1 VWTTKYEDPSS
12 KIQIPRSKFQDPK
25 LLNLELE
32 RSLSPLSL
40 LNVQLNPKPFKPQP
54 APPMIDFRSDT
65 VTRPT
70 PEMLKAMFAAQV
82 GDDVFGDDPTINALE
97 AKAADMFG
105 MEAALF
111 CASGTMANQIAI
123 KAHTQPGDEVICHKL
138 SHVYYYEGGGIAMNS
153 GASVCLLEGD
163 QGRITAADVAAH
175 INPPNDPHRPL
186 TRLVSVENTMNK
198 GGGSIYDFNELQAI
212 GKVCS
217 ENGLKFHLDG
227 ARLFNALVET
237 DVTTGDYGQLFDS
250 ISICI
255 SKGLGAPVGS
265 VLIGSKEF
273 IKKSRRIRKV
283 FGGGMRQAG
292 YLAAACIYA
301 LDNHVERLREDHRR
315 AKELETLLQALPYVE
330 EVTPVQTNLVFF
342 SLKASMPV
350 DLFLQK
356 LRENDIYAMAL
367 APQQVRF
374 VTHLDISDEMMEKV
388 KTVLKG
394 L

>member
-1 VWTTKYEDPSS
+1 
-12 KIQIPRSKFQDPK
+12 
-25 LLNLELE
+25 
-32 RSLSPLSL
+32 
-40 LNVQLNPKPFKPQP
+40 
-54 APPMIDFRSDT
+54 
-65 VTRPT
+65 
-70 PEMLKAMFAAQV
+70 MLKAMFAAQV

-97 AKAADMFG
+97 AKVADMFG

-123 KAHTQPGDEVICHKL
+123 KAHTQPGDEVICHKQ

-265 VLIGSKEF
+265 VLIGNKEF

-301 LDNHVERLREDHRR
+301 LDNNVERLREDHRK
-315 AKELETLLQALPYVE
+315 AKELENLLLTLPYIK

-342 SLKASMPV
+342 SLRDEMPV
-350 DLFLQK
+350 DIFLRK

-374 VTHLDISDEMMEKV
+374 VTHLDISDEMIEKV
-388 KTVLKG
+388 KTVLKE
-394 L
+394 LKSSL

>member
-1 VWTTKYEDPSS
+1 
-12 KIQIPRSKFQDPK
+12 
-25 LLNLELE
+25 
-32 RSLSPLSL
+32 
-40 LNVQLNPKPFKPQP
+40 
-54 APPMIDFRSDT
+54 MIDFRSDT

-82 GDDVFGDDPTINALE
+82 GDDVFGDDPTVNALE
-97 AKAADMFG
+97 AKVSAMFG

-153 GASVCLLEGD
+153 GASVCLLEGE
-163 QGRITAADVAAH
+163 QGRITATDVAAH
-175 INPPNDPHRPL
+175 INPPADPHRPL

-198 GGGSIYDFNELQAI
+198 GGGSIYDFNELKAI
-212 GKVCS
+212 EKVCR

-237 DVTTGDYGQLFDS
+237 SETPVDYGKIFDS

-265 VLIGSKEF
+265 VLIGNKEF
-273 IKKSRRIRKV
+273 IRKARRIRKV

-301 LDNHVERLREDHRR
+301 IDNHVERLREDHRR
-315 AKELETLLQALPYVE
+315 AKQLETTLNSLSYIEAVI
-330 EVTPVQTNLVFF
+330 PVQTNLVFF
-342 SLKASMPV
+342 SLKPSMPV
-350 DLFLQK
+350 DKFLSN
-356 LRENDIYAMAL
+356 LRKNDIYAMAL

-374 VTHLDISDEMMEKV
+374 VTHLDITDEMMEKV
-388 KTVLKG
+388 TGVLRSME
-394 L
+394 

>member
-1 VWTTKYEDPSS
+1 
-12 KIQIPRSKFQDPK
+12 
-25 LLNLELE
+25 
-32 RSLSPLSL
+32 
-40 LNVQLNPKPFKPQP
+40 
-54 APPMIDFRSDT
+54 
-65 VTRPT
+65 
-70 PEMLKAMFAAQV
+70 MFVAQV
-82 GDDVFGDDPTINALE
+82 GDDVFGDDPTVNALE
-97 AKAADMFG
+97 AKAAAMFG

-153 GASVCLLEGD
+153 GASVCLLEGE
-163 QGRITAADVAAH
+163 QGRITATDVAAH
-175 INPPNDPHRPL
+175 INPPADPHRPL

-198 GGGSIYDFNELQAI
+198 GGGSIYDFNELKAI
-212 GKVCS
+212 EKVCR

-237 DVTTGDYGQLFDS
+237 NDTPVDYGKIFDS

-265 VLIGSKEF
+265 VLIGNKEF
-273 IKKSRRIRKV
+273 IRKARRIRKV

-301 LDNHVERLREDHRR
+301 IDNHVERLREDHRR
-315 AKELETLLQALPYVE
+315 AKQLETTLNSLSYIEAVI
-330 EVTPVQTNLVFF
+330 PVQTNLVFF
-342 SLKASMPV
+342 SLKPSMPV
-350 DLFLQK
+350 DKFLSN
-356 LRENDIYAMAL
+356 LRKNDIYAMAL

-374 VTHLDISDEMMEKV
+374 VTHLDITDEMMEKV
-388 KTVLKG
+388 TGVLRSME
-394 L
+394 

>member
-1 VWTTKYEDPSS
+1 
-12 KIQIPRSKFQDPK
+12 
-25 LLNLELE
+25 
-32 RSLSPLSL
+32 
-40 LNVQLNPKPFKPQP
+40 
-54 APPMIDFRSDT
+54 MIDFRSDT
-65 VTRPT
+65 VTCPT
-70 PEMLKAMFAAQV
+70 PAMLEAMFSAQV
-82 GDDVFGDDPTINALE
+82 GDDVFGDDPTVNALE
-97 AKAADMFG
+97 TKAAAMFG

-163 QGRITAADVAAH
+163 RGRITAADVAAH

-186 TRLVSVENTMNK
+186 SRLVSVENTMNK

-212 GKVCS
+212 GKVCKDH
-217 ENGLKFHLDG
+217 GLKFHLDG

-237 DVTTGDYGQLFDS
+237 DLTTGDYGQLFDS

-265 VLIGSKEF
+265 VLIGNKEF
-273 IKKSRRIRKV
+273 INKSRRIRKV

-301 LDNHVERLREDHRR
+301 LDNHVDRLREDNQR
-315 AKELETLLQALPYVE
+315 ARKLESILHQLPYVDD
-330 EVTPVQTNLVFF
+330 VTPVETNLVFF
-342 SLKASMPV
+342 SLKPQMPV

-356 LRENDIYAMAL
+356 LREKDIYALAL

-374 VTHLDISDEMMEKV
+374 VTHLHITDEMITKVEKV
-388 KTVLKG
+388 LKS
-394 L
+394 LD

>member
-1 VWTTKYEDPSS
+1 
-12 KIQIPRSKFQDPK
+12 
-25 LLNLELE
+25 
-32 RSLSPLSL
+32 
-40 LNVQLNPKPFKPQP
+40 
-54 APPMIDFRSDT
+54 MIDFRSDT

-82 GDDVFGDDPTINALE
+82 GDDVLGDDPTVIALE
-97 AKAADMFG
+97 TKAAAMFG

-153 GASVCLLEGD
+153 GASVCLLGGD

-175 INPPNDPHRPL
+175 INPPADPHRPL
-186 TRLVSVENTMNK
+186 TKLVSVENTMNK
-198 GGGSIYDFNELQAI
+198 GGGSIYDFNELIAI
-212 GKVCS
+212 GKVCR

-237 DVTTGDYGQLFDS
+237 NETPTEYGKIFDS

-265 VLIGSKEF
+265 VLIGNKEF
-273 IKKSRRIRKV
+273 INRSRRIRKV

-301 LDNHVERLREDHRR
+301 LDNNVERLRDDHRK
-315 AKELETLLQALPYVE
+315 AKQLESLLQTLPYVE
-330 EVTPVQTNLVFF
+330 TVIPVQTNLVFF
-342 SLKASMPV
+342 SLKPEMPASR
-350 DLFLQK
+350 FLHT
-356 LRENDIYAMAL
+356 LHENDIHAMAL
-367 APQQVRF
+367 APQEVRF
-374 VTHLDISDEMMEKV
+374 VTHLDITDEMIEKV
-388 KTVLKG
+388 EKVLKEISNSF
-394 L
+394 

>member
-1 VWTTKYEDPSS
+1 
-12 KIQIPRSKFQDPK
+12 
-25 LLNLELE
+25 
-32 RSLSPLSL
+32 
-40 LNVQLNPKPFKPQP
+40 
-54 APPMIDFRSDT
+54 MIDFRSDT

-97 AKAADMFG
+97 SKVADMFG

-163 QGRITAADVAAH
+163 QGRITAADVTAH

-212 GKVCS
+212 GKVCT

-265 VLIGSKEF
+265 VLIGNKEF

-301 LDNHVERLREDHRR
+301 LDNNVERLREDHRK
-315 AKELETLLQALPYVE
+315 AKELENLLQTLPYIK

-342 SLKASMPV
+342 SLKDEMPV
-350 DLFLQK
+350 DIFLRK

-374 VTHLDISDEMMEKV
+374 VTHLDISDEMIEKV
-388 KTVLKG
+388 KTVLKE

>member
-1 VWTTKYEDPSS
+1 
-12 KIQIPRSKFQDPK
+12 
-25 LLNLELE
+25 
-32 RSLSPLSL
+32 
-40 LNVQLNPKPFKPQP
+40 
-54 APPMIDFRSDT
+54 MIDFRSDT

-97 AKAADMFG
+97 AKVADMFG

-212 GKVCS
+212 GKVCT

-265 VLIGSKEF
+265 VLIGNKEF

-301 LDNHVERLREDHRR
+301 LDNNVERLREDHRK
-315 AKELETLLQALPYVE
+315 AKELENLLLTLPYIK

-342 SLKASMPV
+342 SLKDEMPV
-350 DLFLQK
+350 DIFLRK

-374 VTHLDISDEMMEKV
+374 VTHLDISDEMIEKV
-388 KTVLKG
+388 KAVLKE

>member
-1 VWTTKYEDPSS
+1 
-12 KIQIPRSKFQDPK
+12 
-25 LLNLELE
+25 
-32 RSLSPLSL
+32 
-40 LNVQLNPKPFKPQP
+40 
-54 APPMIDFRSDT
+54 MIDFRSDT

-70 PEMLKAMFAAQV
+70 PAMLQAMFAARV
-82 GDDVFGDDPTINALE
+82 GDDVFGDDPTVNALE
-97 AKAADMFG
+97 TKVAAMFG

-111 CASGTMANQIAI
+111 CASGTMANQVAI

-163 QGRITAADVAAH
+163 KGRITASDVAAH
-175 INPPNDPHRPL
+175 INPSNDPHRPL

-212 GKVCS
+212 GKVCT

-265 VLIGSKEF
+265 VLIGNKEF

-292 YLAAACIYA
+292 YLAAACIFA
-301 LDNHVERLREDHRR
+301 LDNHVERLREDNQR
-315 AKELETLLQALPYVE
+315 AKKLEKILASLPFVDH
-330 EVTPVQTNLVFF
+330 VTPVETNLVFF
-342 SLKASMPV
+342 GLKPHLPV
-350 DLFLQK
+350 DIFLRK
-356 LRENDIYAMAL
+356 LKENDIYAMAL

-374 VTHLDISDEMMEKV
+374 VTHLDITDEMMDKV
-388 KTVLKG
+388 EQVLKSFQ
-394 L
+394 

>member
-1 VWTTKYEDPSS
+1 
-12 KIQIPRSKFQDPK
+12 
-25 LLNLELE
+25 
-32 RSLSPLSL
+32 
-40 LNVQLNPKPFKPQP
+40 
-54 APPMIDFRSDT
+54 MIDFRSDT

-70 PEMLKAMFAAQV
+70 PEMLKAMFAAKV
-82 GDDVFGDDPTINALE
+82 GDDVLGDDPTVKELE
-97 AKAADMFG
+97 LKVAAMFG

-153 GASVCLLEGD
+153 GASVCLLDGSL
-163 QGRITAADVAAH
+163 GRITARDVAAH
-175 INPPNDPHRPL
+175 INPANDPHRPL

-198 GGGSIYDFNELQAI
+198 GGGSVYDFNELTAI
-212 GKVCS
+212 GEVCRT
-217 ENGLKFHLDG
+217 NGLKFHLDG

-237 DVTTGDYGQLFDS
+237 SETPLEYGRLFDS

-273 IKKSRRIRKV
+273 IWKSRRIRKV

-301 LDNHVERLREDHRR
+301 LDNHVERLRDDN
-315 AKELETLLQALPYVE
+315 AKARKLESILLSLPYVE
-330 EVTPVQTNLVFF
+330 SVIPVQSNLVFF
-342 SLKASMPV
+342 RLKPEMPEKT
-350 DLFLQK
+350 FLQLLK
-356 LRENDIYAMAL
+356 DNDIHAMAL
-367 APQQVRF
+367 APQEVRF
-374 VTHLDISDEMMEKV
+374 VTHLDISDEMMLQVER
-388 KTVLKG
+388 VLRSIAVSAS
-394 L
+394 

>member
-1 VWTTKYEDPSS
+1 
-12 KIQIPRSKFQDPK
+12 
-25 LLNLELE
+25 
-32 RSLSPLSL
+32 
-40 LNVQLNPKPFKPQP
+40 
-54 APPMIDFRSDT
+54 MIDFRSDT

-97 AKAADMFG
+97 AKAAGMFG

-163 QGRITAADVAAH
+163 QGRITATDVAAH
-175 INPPNDPHRPL
+175 INPPSDPHRPL

-237 DVTTGDYGQLFDS
+237 DVATGDYGQLFDS

-265 VLIGSKEF
+265 VLIGNKEF

-301 LDNHVERLREDHRR
+301 LDNHVERLRDDHRR
-315 AKELETLLQALPYVE
+315 AKELESLLQTLPFVE
-330 EVTPVQTNLVFF
+330 DVTPVQTNLVFF
-342 SLKASMPV
+342 SLKAEMPV

-356 LRENDIYAMAL
+356 LRENDVYAMAL

-374 VTHLDISDEMMEKV
+374 VTHLDITDEMMEKV
-388 KTVLKG
+388 KFVLKG
-394 L
+394 M

>member
-1 VWTTKYEDPSS
+1 
-12 KIQIPRSKFQDPK
+12 
-25 LLNLELE
+25 
-32 RSLSPLSL
+32 
-40 LNVQLNPKPFKPQP
+40 
-54 APPMIDFRSDT
+54 MIDFRSDT

-315 AKELETLLQALPYVE
+315 AKELESLLMTLPYVE

-350 DLFLQK
+350 DQFLRK

-374 VTHLDISDEMMEKV
+374 VTHLDISEEMMEKV
-388 KTVLKG
+388 KTVLKEI
-394 L
+394 

>member
-1 VWTTKYEDPSS
+1 
-12 KIQIPRSKFQDPK
+12 
-25 LLNLELE
+25 
-32 RSLSPLSL
+32 
-40 LNVQLNPKPFKPQP
+40 
-54 APPMIDFRSDT
+54 MIDFRSDT

-82 GDDVFGDDPTINALE
+82 GDDVLGDDPTVIELE
-97 AKAADMFG
+97 AKAAAMFG

-153 GASVCLLEGD
+153 GASVCLLDGD
-163 QGRITAADVAAH
+163 RGRITAADVEAH
-175 INPPNDPHRPL
+175 INPAGDPHRPL
-186 TRLVSVENTMNK
+186 TKLVSVENTMNK
-198 GGGSIYDFNELQAI
+198 GGGSIYDFNELYAI
-212 GKVCS
+212 GNVCHD
-217 ENGLKFHLDG
+217 NGLKYHLDG

-237 DVTTGDYGQLFDS
+237 GESPLDYGNQFDS

-265 VLIGSKEF
+265 VLIGNKEF
-273 IKKSRRIRKV
+273 IWKARRIRKV

-301 LDNHVERLREDHRR
+301 LDHNIERLCDDNNR
-315 AKELETLLQALPYVE
+315 AKQLEKLLLTLPYVE
-330 EVTPVQTNLVFF
+330 SVIPVQTNLVFF
-342 SLKASMPV
+342 KLKPEMPV
-350 DLFLQK
+350 NDFLQK
-356 LRENDIYAMAL
+356 LRENGIHAMAL
-367 APQQVRF
+367 APQEVRF
-374 VTHLDISDEMMEKV
+374 VTHLDITDEMMEKV
-388 KTVLKG
+388 ELVLKN

>member
-1 VWTTKYEDPSS
+1 
-12 KIQIPRSKFQDPK
+12 
-25 LLNLELE
+25 
-32 RSLSPLSL
+32 
-40 LNVQLNPKPFKPQP
+40 
-54 APPMIDFRSDT
+54 MIDFRSDT

-97 AKAADMFG
+97 AKAAKMFG

-153 GASVCLLEGD
+153 GASVCLLDGD
-163 QGRITAADVAAH
+163 QGRITAADVATH

-212 GKVCS
+212 GKVCA

-237 DVTTGDYGQLFDS
+237 DVTTADYGQLFDS

-265 VLIGSKEF
+265 VLIGNKEF

-301 LDNHVERLREDHRR
+301 LDNHVERLREDHHR
-315 AKELETLLQALPYVE
+315 AKELETLLQSLPYVE

-350 DLFLQK
+350 DLFLRK

-388 KTVLKG
+388 KSVLKK

>member
-1 VWTTKYEDPSS
+1 
-12 KIQIPRSKFQDPK
+12 
-25 LLNLELE
+25 
-32 RSLSPLSL
+32 
-40 LNVQLNPKPFKPQP
+40 
-54 APPMIDFRSDT
+54 
-65 VTRPT
+65 
-70 PEMLKAMFAAQV
+70 
-82 GDDVFGDDPTINALE
+82 
-97 AKAADMFG
+97 
-105 MEAALF
+105 
-111 CASGTMANQIAI
+111 
-123 KAHTQPGDEVICHKL
+123 
-138 SHVYYYEGGGIAMNS
+138 MNS

-265 VLIGSKEF
+265 VLIGNKEF

-301 LDNHVERLREDHRR
+301 LDNNVERLREDHHK
-315 AKELETLLQALPYVE
+315 AKELENLLQTLPYIK

-342 SLKASMPV
+342 SLRDEMPV
-350 DLFLQK
+350 DIFLRK

-374 VTHLDISDEMMEKV
+374 VTHLDISDEMIEKV
-388 KTVLKG
+388 KTVLKE
-394 L
+394 LKSSL

>member
-1 VWTTKYEDPSS
+1 
-12 KIQIPRSKFQDPK
+12 
-25 LLNLELE
+25 
-32 RSLSPLSL
+32 
-40 LNVQLNPKPFKPQP
+40 
-54 APPMIDFRSDT
+54 
-65 VTRPT
+65 
-70 PEMLKAMFAAQV
+70 MFSAEV
-82 GDDVFGDDPTINALE
+82 GDDVLGDDPTVIALE
-97 AKAADMFG
+97 AKSALMFG

-163 QGRITAADVAAH
+163 LGRITATDVAAH
-175 INPPNDPHRPL
+175 INPPDDPHRPL

-198 GGGSIYDFNELQAI
+198 GGGSIYDFNEFKAI
-212 GKVCS
+212 DKVCK
-217 ENGLKFHLDG
+217 EKGLQFHLDG

-237 DVTTGDYGQLFDS
+237 DETPADYGKVFDS

-265 VLIGSKEF
+265 VLIGNKEF
-273 IKKSRRIRKV
+273 IRKARRIRKV

-301 LDNHVERLREDHRR
+301 LDNNVERLREDHRR
-315 AKELETLLQALPYVE
+315 AKQLETTLNSLSYVE
-330 EVTPVQTNLVFF
+330 EVIPVQTNLVFF
-342 SLKASMPV
+342 SLKPSMPV
-350 DLFLQK
+350 DIFLTK
-356 LRENDIYAMAL
+356 LRENDIHAMAL

-374 VTHLDISDEMMEKV
+374 VTHLDINDDMMKKV
-388 KTVLKG
+388 ISVLKS
-394 L
+394 LE